1 MAARKPLAPIMTT
14 QPRQCP
20 PRIGGNGAKL
30 SQAGRPRRS
39 VQNAAGRAP
48 DYYKDYRR
56 KLQRDTL
63 AKKMVGML
71 EDLRTSLG
79 GMQFG

>member
-1 MAARKPLAPIMTT
+1 
-14 QPRQCP
+14 
-20 PRIGGNGAKL
+20 
-30 SQAGRPRRS
+30 

>member
-1 MAARKPLAPIMTT
+1 M
-14 QPRQCP
+14 
-20 PRIGGNGAKL
+20 
-30 SQAGRPRRS
+30 
-39 VQNAAGRAP
+39 QNAARRAP

-56 KLQRDTL
+56 KLQRGTL

-71 EDLRTSLG
+71 EDLRTSLS

>member
-1 MAARKPLAPIMTT
+1 MALVEHNIPSNLSDFVARNDKSLVNTDKDHIEV
-14 QPRQCP
+14 
-20 PRIGGNGAKL
+20 IVGK
-30 SQAGRPRRS
+30 SRR
-39 VQNAAGRAP
+39 VV
-48 DYYKDYRR
+48 YYKDYRR

-71 EDLRTSLG
+71 KDLRSSLS